1 MDWSVKIMNQEGGV
15 GVDTKTGYALIKNI
29 LEI

>member
-15 GVDTKTGYALIKNI
+15 GVDTKADAPLVLKIY
-29 LEI
+29 

>member
-15 GVDTKTGYALIKNI
+15 GVDTKADAPCIKNI